1 MLTSITN
8 SSCCDRCD
16 KRSHEILPSWGEK
29 KCHGPL
35 VISVTS
41 VRVGRASHVPRL
53 CHSCFR
59 DVTTQN
65 YSVGGLHW
73 APGPG
78 REQNAPMAPC
88 SCLPHKLGQNSTD
101 SKKRPNLNSFGFNY
115 FEKRGRLPKP
125 RPFMKR
131 FRPAGLGGGGVPT
144 NQPSFLTWSP
154 FTQPPGSLNNTHV
167 STGPQERGKSGE
179 PNLKSEKEKKSKI
192 WNFNSKLD
200 L

>member
-1 MLTSITN
+1 
-8 SSCCDRCD
+8 
-16 KRSHEILPSWGEK
+16 
-29 KCHGPL
+29 
-35 VISVTS
+35 
-41 VRVGRASHVPRL
+41 
-53 CHSCFR
+53 
-59 DVTTQN
+59 
-65 YSVGGLHW
+65 
-73 APGPG
+73 
-78 REQNAPMAPC
+78 MAPC

-179 PNLKSEKEKKSKI
+179 PNLKSEKKKKAKSGI
-192 WNFNSKLD
+192 STQNWTSEWLNCCHYFLQSPTWALLSTRNLSSEFEGLHLPSGLVTALPTRLDPPSQSLQASASKLPRWIK
-200 L
+200 LPMARLLKGKLSYRFLQ